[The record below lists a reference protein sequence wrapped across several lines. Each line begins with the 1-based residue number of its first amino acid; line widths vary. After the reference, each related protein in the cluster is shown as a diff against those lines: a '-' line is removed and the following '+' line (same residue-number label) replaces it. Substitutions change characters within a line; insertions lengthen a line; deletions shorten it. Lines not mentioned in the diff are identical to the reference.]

1 MVDRS
6 PSRIPADESGDF
18 VRWEIPKVQGA
29 GVSVQEGQMQVKPM
43 TAGELE
49 AIRKEAF
56 EAGYQD
62 GRKEG
67 EEQGYQDGLLK
78 GGEEGRAKGYAVGI
92 EQGHEQ
98 GRKEKMEELEA
109 ERLKL
114 VELMESFFYPFKK
127 RQDQTEEAL
136 LNLVLAISRAVLQ
149 RELEISSSQIA
160 IVVHSAL
167 KLLPDTEGKVHF
179 FLNPV
184 DVPKVQDIINQFSSL
199 AKISSTDEIMAG
211 GCKVE
216 TSQSIIDATVEKR
229 FQKVVQSM
237 LKQSLIP
244 SSETVNLADAIDDMS
259 GFQRDLL
266 ETDVN
271 LPDIDDEDAVRQD

>member
-1 MVDRS
+1 MVDRP

-18 VRWEIPKVQGA
+18 VRWEIPKVHGA
-29 GVSVQEGQMQVKPM
+29 GVSVQDGQMNVKPM
-43 TAGELE
+43 TASELE

-98 GRKEKMEELEA
+98 GRKEKVEELEA
-109 ERLKL
+109 ERMRL
-114 VELMESFFYPFKK
+114 VELIESFLYPLKK

-136 LNLVLAISRAVLQ
+136 LNLVLAICRAVLQ

-160 IVVHSAL
+160 TVVHSAL
-167 KLLPDTEGKVHF
+167 KLLPDSEGRVQF
-179 FLNPV
+179 FLNPT
-184 DVPKVQDIINQFSSL
+184 DVASVQDIINQFSSS
-199 AKISSTDEIMAG
+199 AKIIGTDEIMAG

-237 LKQSLIP
+237 LKQSLTP
-244 SSETVNLADAIDDMS
+244 HSETVDLADAIDDMS
-259 GFQRDLL
+259 GFQRELL
-266 ETDVN
+266 EADVN
-271 LPDIDDEDAVRQD
+271 LPDTDDEDAGRTD